1 MQQIDKKAAP
11 PTGRVLLPLIVMM
24 LWGSLFPFIKIGYR
38 VFAVDTDSVA
48 QVLMFAAMRFAV
60 CGAAVCI
67 IALVTKAKLASP
79 KRRNAAK
86 MCLMGVFAVALH
98 YGFTYVGLTM
108 TDSGKTAI
116 LKQIA
121 PLLFSCFSFLFVRE
135 ERFSVSKLLGALVGF
150 CGILA
155 INVGAPSG
163 GLSRGDVL
171 ILSASVCTV
180 VSMVISGKCA
190 KGSSPLWITGI
201 SQLFGGAVLL
211 VTARLMGG
219 KFLAFTP
226 TGAVVFLYICAASV
240 VGYTLFYYVQRTA
253 HLSNLFIIKFAEPL
267 FACLF
272 GALLLGEN
280 VFKWQYGAALL
291 LISGGIALSNRKKV

>member
-1 MQQIDKKAAP
+1 
-11 PTGRVLLPLIVMM
+11 MM

-38 VFAVDTDSVA
+38 VFNIDTNSVA
-48 QVLMFAAMRFAV
+48 QVLLFAAMRFAV
-60 CGAAVCI
+60 CGAAVCT
-67 IALVTKAKLASP
+67 IALITKAKLASP
-79 KRRNAAK
+79 KRRSTAR

-121 PLLFSCFSFLFVRE
+121 PLLFSCFSFLFVKE
-135 ERFSVSKLLGALVGF
+135 ERFSFSKILGALVGF
-150 CGILA
+150 SGIVA
-155 INVGAPSG
+155 INIGASSG
-163 GLSRGDVL
+163 GFSRGDVL

-190 KGSSPLWITGI
+190 KDSSPLWITGI

-211 VTARLMGG
+211 TVALLMGG
-219 KFLAFTP
+219 KFIGFTP
-226 TGAVVFLYICAASV
+226 MGAAVFLYICTASV

-253 HLSNLFIIKFAEPL
+253 YLSNLFIIKFAEPL

-280 VFKWQYGAALL
+280 VLRWQYGAALL
-291 LISGGIALSNRKKV
+291 LISGGIALSSRKKV